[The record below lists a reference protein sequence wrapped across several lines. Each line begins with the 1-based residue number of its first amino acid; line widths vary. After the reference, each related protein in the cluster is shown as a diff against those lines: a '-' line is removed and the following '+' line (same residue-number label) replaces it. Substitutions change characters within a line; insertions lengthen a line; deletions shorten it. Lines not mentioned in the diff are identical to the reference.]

1 MKGKILVIILLVTLF
16 DIRDFSTQSIIE
28 EIFEKLSLYLS
39 NKDEEKAER
48 IWESINFSVIE
59 SLSDSLKCM
68 YHYHTANLDILKG
81 NNADYL
87 RNGKHLELA
96 KQYMERAPHIGG
108 FQCNKHSVNHV
119 ANLRN

>member
-28 EIFEKLSLYLS
+28 EKFEKLSPYLS

-96 KQYMERAPHIGG
+96 KQYMERALQMG
-108 FQCNKHSVNHV
+108 
-119 ANLRN
+119 